1 MYCYCCCFFNTDCI
15 SDVFRVELEAKLQEL
30 ERRRIED
37 ESRLH
42 ADREKMAERVQVA
55 QEAREIAE
63 KEAIVLKFV
72 N

>member
-1 MYCYCCCFFNTDCI
+1 MEGIPY
-15 SDVFRVELEAKLQEL
+15 VLRVEFEAKLQER

-42 ADREKMAERVQVA
+42 AEREKMAERVQVA

>member
-1 MYCYCCCFFNTDCI
+1 M
-15 SDVFRVELEAKLQEL
+15 EAKLQEL

-42 ADREKMAERVQVA
+42 AEREKMAERVQVA

-63 KEAIVLKFV
+63 KEAIVLRFV